1 MWYSRCSKIMPSI
14 IDIFL
19 FVLVVSSILVSINW
33 LKVTLLSFACAIMVA
48 LIAMQLTDS
57 FKQKMFINLNM
68 IYSALQVKQD
78 PLTRIIKDLIIYGLH
93 IYLFTI
99 NNSYLYFAS
108 FGLCIVYDL
117 IVYNI
122 AFNPIMQK
130 YLGEKLIKQYEE
142 QKERFDK

>member
-19 FVLVVSSILVSINW
+19 FALVVASILISTTW
-33 LKVTLLSFACAIMVA
+33 LKATVLSFACAIMVT

-93 IYLFTI
+93 FYLFTI
-99 NNSYLYFAS
+99 NHSYLYLAS

-142 QKERFDK
+142 QKEAFKK

>member
-19 FVLVVSSILVSINW
+19 FVLVVSSILVSTVW
-33 LKVTLLSFACAIMVA
+33 LKVGLISLASAIMVS

-78 PLTRIIKDLIIYGLH
+78 PWTRIIKDLIIYGLH
-93 IYLFTI
+93 FYLFTL
-99 NNSYLYFAS
+99 NNNYFYLAS

-142 QKERFDK
+142 QKEAFKK

>member
-19 FVLVVSSILVSINW
+19 FALVVSSILVSITW
-33 LKVTLLSFACAIMVA
+33 LKVTLISFACAIMVA

-78 PLTRIIKDLIIYGLH
+78 PWTRIIKDFIIYGLH

-99 NNSYLYFAS
+99 NHSYLYLAS

-122 AFNPIMQK
+122 AFNPFMQK

>member
-19 FVLVVSSILVSINW
+19 FALVVGSILVSITW
-33 LKVTLLSFACAIMVA
+33 LKVTLISFACAIMVA

-78 PLTRIIKDLIIYGLH
+78 PWTRIIKDFIIYGLH

-99 NNSYLYFAS
+99 NHSYLYLAS

-122 AFNPIMQK
+122 AFNPVMQK

>member
-19 FVLVVSSILVSINW
+19 FVLVVASILIPIAW
-33 LKVTLLSFACAIMVA
+33 LKVSLISLACSIMVT
-48 LIAMQLTDS
+48 LIIMQMIDS
-57 FKQKMFINLNM
+57 YKHKMFINLNM

-78 PLTRIIKDLIIYGLH
+78 PSTRIIKDLIIYGLH
-93 IYLFTI
+93 FYLFTI
-99 NNSYLYFAS
+99 NHSYLYLAS

-130 YLGEKLIKQYEE
+130 YLGEKIIKQYEE
-142 QKERFDK
+142 QKGIFKE